1 MNKIRELSTR
11 LLPEG
16 QTIKVIR
23 GKAYLYQ
30 QEYGRTQFLGPAT
43 DEQVDNFKNAGL
55 IKWLIKNEEKFVK
68 GLLYLQGL
76 RRGTAE

>member
-1 MNKIRELSTR
+1 MLRVRDLSSR
-11 LLPEG
+11 LLPVG

-23 GKAYLYQ
+23 GKAYVYQ
-30 QEYGRTQFLGPAT
+30 QEEGRTRFLGPAT

-55 IKWLIKNEEKFVK
+55 IKWLIKNEERFVK

-76 RRGTAE
+76 RRGSVD